1 MSDYSERELVL
12 MELFCA
18 VLAHAIE
25 NDEVFNVSE
34 DIVETIMKS
43 MVESDT
49 LPVLGGPVHEDGRVI
64 FSVKLEPRVNLA
76 EEEDED

>member
-1 MSDYSERELVL
+1 MDELEEREMSLL
-12 MELFCA
+12 ELF
-18 VLAHAIE
+18 VSLLAFAIE

-34 DIVETIMKS
+34 DIVHTIMQS

-64 FSVKLEPRVNLA
+64 FSVKLEPREVLNQEI
-76 EEEDED
+76 EE